1 MVPRVNT
8 EQLEGRHPVL
18 EALRAGRPL
27 QEILIARET
36 KPAKIVDDIVRLA
49 KRRGVAVREL
59 PRKAIDERAKT
70 RAPQGVIAIG
80 PSFQYSSVD
89 TMLEAAASDIPLLVA
104 LDGVT
109 DPGNV
114 GALAR
119 SAHAAG
125 AHGMILRQRRSAHVT
140 PTVEKAAG
148 GALAHLAVAQ
158 VSNLDRTLADLKE
171 RGIWIVAL
179 DSGGDSSIW
188 DVDIVE
194 SPVCLVVGSE
204 GAGVSHLIRKRS
216 DFVVRI
222 PMSGKVASL
231 NASAAG
237 AVALFEIVRRRSGG
251 SAAGP
256 RGDRGARRPRS
267 TGSL

>member
-1 MVPRVNT
+1 MT

-18 EALRAGRPL
+18 EALRAGRDL
-27 QEILIARET
+27 HEILIARET
-36 KPAKIVDDIVRLA
+36 KPAKIVDDIVKLA
-49 KRRGVAVREL
+49 KRRGVAVRQL
-59 PRKAIDERAKT
+59 PRKVIDERART
-70 RAPQGVIAIG
+70 RAPQGVIA
-80 PSFQYSSVD
+80 
-89 TMLEAAASDIPLLVA
+89 LASAFRYASIDEIVERARDEVPLLVA

-109 DPGNV
+109 DPQNV
-114 GALAR
+114 GAIAR

-125 AHGMILRQRRSAHVT
+125 AHGLILRQRRSAHIT

-148 GALAHLAVAQ
+148 GALAHLPVAQ

-171 RGIWIVAL
+171 RGIWIVSL
-179 DSGGDSSIW
+179 DMKGDAPIW

-204 GAGVSHLIRKRS
+204 GEGVSHLIRKRS

-222 PMSGKVASL
+222 PMSGRVASL

-237 AVALFEIVRRRSGG
+237 AVALFEIVRRRS
-251 SAAGP
+251 S
-256 RGDRGARRPRS
+256 
-267 TGSL
+267 

>member
-1 MVPRVNT
+1 MR

-18 EALRAGRPL
+18 EALKAGRPVH
-27 QEILIARET
+27 EVLIARDT

-49 KRRGVAVREL
+49 KRRGIAVREL
-59 PRKAIDERAKT
+59 PRRVIDERAQS
-70 RAPQGVIAIG
+70 RAPQGVIALV
-80 PSFQYSSVD
+80 PAFEYSSID
-89 TMLEAAASDIPLLVA
+89 DMLAGAELDVPLLVA

-125 AHGMILRQRRSAHVT
+125 AHGMILRGRRSAHVT

-148 GALAHLAVAQ
+148 GALAHLPVAQ

-171 RGIWIVAL
+171 RGIWTVAL
-179 DSGGDSSIW
+179 DPEADASIW
-188 DVDIVE
+188 EVDIVS

-204 GAGVSHLIRKRS
+204 STGVSHLIRKRS

-222 PMSGKVASL
+222 PMAGKVASL

-237 AVALFEIVRRRSGG
+237 AVALFEIRRRRSG
-251 SAAGP
+251 
-256 RGDRGARRPRS
+256 
-267 TGSL
+267 

>member
-1 MVPRVNT
+1 LS

-18 EALRAGRPL
+18 EALRAGRDL
-27 QEILIARET
+27 HEILIARET

-49 KRRGVAVREL
+49 KRRGVAVKQL
-59 PRKAIDERAKT
+59 PRKVIDERART
-70 RAPQGVIAIG
+70 RAPQGVIALAS
-80 PSFQYSSVD
+80 SFRYSSIDEILKTAEHDV
-89 TMLEAAASDIPLLVA
+89 PLIVA

-109 DPGNV
+109 DPQNV
-114 GALAR
+114 GAIAR

-125 AHGMILRQRRSAHVT
+125 AHGIILRQRRSAHVT

-148 GALAHLAVAQ
+148 GALAHLPVVQ

-171 RGIWIVAL
+171 RGIWIVSL
-179 DSGGDSSIW
+179 DMKGDAAVW

-204 GAGVSHLIRKRS
+204 GEGVSHLIRKRS
-216 DFVVRI
+216 DFVVKI

-231 NASAAG
+231 NASAAA
-237 AVALFEIVRRRSGG
+237 AVALFEIVRL
-251 SAAGP
+251 
-256 RGDRGARRPRS
+256 RGAP
-267 TGSL
+267 

>member
-1 MVPRVNT
+1 VS

-18 EALRAGRPL
+18 EALRAGRDL
-27 QEILIARET
+27 HEILIARET
-36 KPAKIVDDIVRLA
+36 KPAKIVDDILRLA
-49 KRRGVAVREL
+49 KRRGVAVKQL
-59 PRKAIDERAKT
+59 PRKAIDERART
-70 RAPQGVIAIG
+70 RSPQGVIALAS
-80 PSFQYSSVD
+80 SFRYSSIDEILQSTEHDV
-89 TMLEAAASDIPLLVA
+89 PLIVA

-109 DPGNV
+109 DPQNV
-114 GALAR
+114 GAIAR

-148 GALAHLAVAQ
+148 GALAHLPVAQ

-179 DSGGDSSIW
+179 DAKGDAPVW

-204 GAGVSHLIRKRS
+204 GEGVSHLIRKRS

-222 PMSGKVASL
+222 PMAGKVASL
-231 NASAAG
+231 NASAAA
-237 AVALFEIVRRRSGG
+237 AVALFEIVRLRS
-251 SAAGP
+251 SP
-256 RGDRGARRPRS
+256 
-267 TGSL
+267 

>member
-1 MVPRVNT
+1 LVSRVT

-18 EALRAGRPL
+18 EALRAGRDL
-27 QEILIARET
+27 HEILIARET
-36 KPAKIVDDIVRLA
+36 KPAKIVDDIVKLA
-49 KRRGVAVREL
+49 KRRGVAVRQL
-59 PRKAIDERAKT
+59 PRKVIDERART
-70 RAPQGVIAIG
+70 RAPQGVIALASAFRYASI
-80 PSFQYSSVD
+80 D
-89 TMLEAAASDIPLLVA
+89 EILERARDDVPLLVA

-109 DPGNV
+109 DPQNV
-114 GALAR
+114 GAIAR

-171 RGIWIVAL
+171 RGIWIVSL
-179 DSGGDSSIW
+179 DTKGDAPIW

-204 GAGVSHLIRKRS
+204 GEGVSHLIRKRS

-222 PMSGKVASL
+222 PMSGRVASL

-237 AVALFEIVRRRSGG
+237 AVALFEIVRRRS
-251 SAAGP
+251 S
-256 RGDRGARRPRS
+256 
-267 TGSL
+267 

>member
-1 MVPRVNT
+1 VSA

-18 EALRAGRPL
+18 EALRAGRDIR
-27 QEILIARET
+27 EIWIARET
-36 KPAKIVDDIVRLA
+36 KPARIVDDIVRLA
-49 KRRGVAVREL
+49 RRRGVAVKQL
-59 PRKAIDERAKT
+59 PRRAIDERART
-70 RAPQGVIAIG
+70 RAPQGVIAVAS
-80 PSFQYSSVD
+80 SFPYSSVEEI
-89 TMLEAAASDIPLLVA
+89 LEAARGEVPLVIA

-109 DPGNV
+109 DPQNV

-125 AHGMILRQRRSAHVT
+125 AHGMILRRRRSAHVT

-148 GALAHLAVAQ
+148 GALSHLRVAQ
-158 VSNLDRTLADLKE
+158 VANLDRALADLKE
-171 RGIWIVAL
+171 RGIWIVSL
-179 DSGGDSSIW
+179 DAGARSTIW

-194 SPVCLVVGSE
+194 APVCLVVGAE
-204 GAGVSHLIRKRS
+204 ATGVSHLVKKRS

-237 AVALFEIVRRRSGG
+237 AVALFEIRRRRV
-251 SAAGP
+251 
-256 RGDRGARRPRS
+256 RG
-267 TGSL
+267 

>member
-1 MVPRVNT
+1 MT
-8 EQLEGRHPVL
+8 EQIEGRHPVL
-18 EALRAGRPL
+18 EALRAGRDIR
-27 QEILIARET
+27 EIYIARET
-36 KPAKIVDDIVRLA
+36 KPAKIVDDIVRHA
-49 KRRGVAVREL
+49 KRRGVAVRQV
-59 PRKAIDERAKT
+59 PRKAIDERART
-70 RAPQGVIAIG
+70 RAPQGIIAVAA
-80 PSFQYSSVD
+80 SFAYSSID
-89 TMLEAAASDIPLLVA
+89 DILDAAADDVPLVLA

-109 DPGNV
+109 DPQNV

-140 PTVEKAAG
+140 PVVEKAAG
-148 GALAHLAVAQ
+148 GALSHLPVAQ
-158 VSNLDRTLADLKE
+158 VANLDRTLADLKE

-179 DSGGDSSIW
+179 DAAGDAPVW

-194 SPVCLVVGSE
+194 APVCLVVGSE

-237 AVALFEIVRRRSGG
+237 AVALFEIVRRRI
-251 SAAGP
+251 
-256 RGDRGARRPRS
+256 AR
-267 TGSL
+267 

>member
-1 MVPRVNT
+1 MT

-18 EALRAGRPL
+18 EALRAGRDL
-27 QEILIARET
+27 HEILIAREA
-36 KPAKIVDDIVRLA
+36 KPAKIVDDIVKLA
-49 KRRGVAVREL
+49 KRRGVAVRQL
-59 PRKAIDERAKT
+59 PRKVIDERART
-70 RAPQGVIAIG
+70 RAPQGVIALA
-80 PSFQYSSVD
+80 SAFRYSSID
-89 TMLEAAASDIPLLVA
+89 EILERARDDVPLLVT

-109 DPGNV
+109 DPQNV
-114 GALAR
+114 GAIAR

-125 AHGMILRQRRSAHVT
+125 AHGLILRQRRSAHIT

-171 RGIWIVAL
+171 RGIWIVSL
-179 DSGGDSSIW
+179 DMKGDAPIW

-194 SPVCLVVGSE
+194 SPVCLVIGSE
-204 GAGVSHLIRKRS
+204 GEGVSHLIRKRS

-222 PMSGKVASL
+222 PMSGRVASL

-237 AVALFEIVRRRSGG
+237 AVALFEIVRRRS
-251 SAAGP
+251 S
-256 RGDRGARRPRS
+256 
-267 TGSL
+267 

>member
-1 MVPRVNT
+1 VSQ

-18 EALRAGRPL
+18 EALRAGRDI
-27 QEILIARET
+27 QEIWIARET

-49 KRRGVAVREL
+49 KRRGVAVRQL
-59 PRKAIDERAKT
+59 PRKAIDERART
-70 RAPQGVIAIG
+70 RAPQGVIAVAS
-80 PSFQYSSVD
+80 SFRYSSIEEILD
-89 TMLEAAASDIPLLVA
+89 SARDDIPLLIA

-109 DPGNV
+109 DPQNV
-114 GALAR
+114 GAIAR

-148 GALAHLAVAQ
+148 GALSHLGVAQ
-158 VSNLDRTLADLKE
+158 VANLDRTLADLKD
-171 RGIWIVAL
+171 RGIWIVSL
-179 DSGGDSSIW
+179 DESAPTTIW

-194 SPVCLVVGSE
+194 APVCLVVGAE
-204 GAGVSHLIRKRS
+204 GTGVSHLVKKRS

-222 PMSGKVASL
+222 PMAGKVASL

-237 AVALFEIVRRRSGG
+237 AVALFEIRRR
-251 SAAGP
+251 
-256 RGDRGARRPRS
+256 RARS
-267 TGSL
+267 